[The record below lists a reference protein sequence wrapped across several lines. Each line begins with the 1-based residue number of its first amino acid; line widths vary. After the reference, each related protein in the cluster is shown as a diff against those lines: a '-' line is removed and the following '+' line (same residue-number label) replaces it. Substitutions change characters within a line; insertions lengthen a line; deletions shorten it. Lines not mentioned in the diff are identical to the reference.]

1 MELNAQPMNFPDLL
15 ADTSRRPLLMGIVN
29 VTPDSFSD
37 GGKYFSPADAVEQGE
52 RLLAEGAD
60 LLDLGAESTRP
71 GAPPVTLEEE
81 WRRLQPAL
89 IALRKSHPDLPISI
103 DTGKAEV
110 ARRALEEGATLIND
124 VTGGADPAMFPA
136 VARADCPYVLMHLRG
151 TPATMHRMTGYPGGV
166 VQTVIAELRQSLV
179 AAVKAGVRRERLIAD
194 PGIGFSKDAA
204 QSAQL
209 LRALPEFIAQFGA
222 VLLGA
227 SRKSFIG
234 ALDAP
239 FNPAAADRL
248 PGSLTAALHGAA
260 SGAAMLRVHDI
271 AATRQALAVWR
282 AIRGR

>member
-1 MELNAQPMNFPDLL
+1 MELNAKTMNFPDLL
-15 ADTSRRPLLMGIVN
+15 ADASRRPLLMGIVN

-52 RLLAEGAD
+52 RLIAEGAD
-60 LLDLGAESTRP
+60 LVDLGGESTRP
-71 GAPPVTLEEE
+71 GAPPVSADEE
-81 WRRLQPAL
+81 WRRLQPVL
-89 IALRKSHPDLPISI
+89 IALRKSHPDLPVSI

-124 VTGGADPAMFPA
+124 VTGGADPGMFSTI
-136 VARADCPYVLMHLRG
+136 ARAECPYVLMHLRG

-166 VQTVIAELRQSLV
+166 VQTVIAELEQSLA
-179 AAVKAGVRRERLIAD
+179 AAVKAGVKRERIIAD

-209 LRALPEFIAQFGA
+209 LRALPEFVAEFGA
-222 VLLGA
+222 VLLGV

-239 FNPAAADRL
+239 FNPPASGRL

-260 SGAAMLRVHDI
+260 SGAAMLRVHDV
-271 AATRQALAVWR
+271 AATRQSLAVWR
-282 AIRGR
+282 ALRGR